1 MSTSSKEPETLI
13 LDAARTVFIRNGYEG
28 TSMQMIADEAG
39 MNKALLHYYFR
50 NKDRLFEAVFL
61 EAFGKMA
68 PKLQQIIISEK
79 PFPEKIAIFV
89 NEYIT
94 TLMEIPEIP
103 IFILHELKRNP
114 QRIVELVSRSGID
127 PAKIMALI
135 GAEIQ
140 KGTIRQTDPYQLLV
154 NMLAM
159 CIFPFAARPIIEGF
173 IFKNDTTQFETFME
187 KRKTDVTEFILN
199 AIKK

>member
-1 MSTSSKEPETLI
+1 
-13 LDAARTVFIRNGYEG
+13 
-28 TSMQMIADEAG
+28 MQMIADEAG

-127 PAKIMALI
+127 PAKIMTMI

-173 IFKNDTTQFETFME
+173 IFKNDTKQFEAFME